1 MHYSDMELEL
11 TGSLISDSGKRTG
24 SYDVRVLRSP
34 AGEMT
39 ADQAMPVEY
48 DDRQL
53 QFSIDRLDQRDL
65 DTDGLVALGRS
76 LAAIVLPPGG
86 ADGRKG
92 VREMYAESLAGIP
105 PDTGLRLRL
114 RLPHELSVIPWE
126 YMFVER
132 AGGVGA
138 DGFLALDPRI
148 AIVRHESLT
157 APANP
162 PLLTG
167 DIKVVTAI
175 AAPEDL
181 VPLDLDREQ
190 RVLNEGLKGLDLLV
204 QPCTDATLA
213 RLQPLLAGAGVF
225 HFAGH
230 GDFAKQIGPRPGTYT
245 GSGFLAF
252 QDERV
257 DAEQLAINLRG
268 HGIRLA
274 VLAACQTARRDGF
287 TVWSGIAPALIK
299 TGIPAVVAN
308 QYAIKDTTA
317 IAFSQQFY
325 QALAGGLPI
334 ERAVTAGRIG
344 VYNQDK
350 TGRDWGVPVLY
361 LRAADGKLFEG
372 AADKTARE
380 RARKSAEADVNLRI
394 GEVQAGGVVTGA
406 DLVQMLSGRLA
417 VNVTVSRTV
426 LGTLI
431 GAEGDLVGGSVNV
444 DMDVDTVGPGGKVF
458 GWKGNIGR
466 DRPAPES

>member
-1 MHYSDMELEL
+1 MQYSTMELEL
-11 TGSLISDSGKRTG
+11 TGSLISNGGTRMG
-24 SYDVRVLRSP
+24 AYRVRVLHSP

-39 ADQAMPVEY
+39 AEQAIPIEY
-48 DDRQL
+48 DDKQL
-53 QFSIDRLDQRDL
+53 QSSLDQLEQREL
-65 DTDGLVALGRS
+65 DTDGLIALGRT
-76 LAAIVLPPGG
+76 LAGIMLPPGG
-86 ADGRKG
+86 ANDKIG
-92 VREMYAESLAGIP
+92 VRELFALSLARIP
-105 PDTGLRLRL
+105 ADTGLRLML

-148 AIVRHESLT
+148 AIVRYESLT
-157 APANP
+157 APVNP

-175 AAPEDL
+175 AAPDDL

-190 RVLNEGLKGLDLLV
+190 RVLNEGLKGLDLIV
-204 QPCTDATLA
+204 QSCPAATLA
-213 RLQPLLAGAGVF
+213 KLQPLLAGAGVF

-257 DAEQLAINLRG
+257 DAQQLAINIRG
-268 HGIRLA
+268 QGIRLA

-299 TGIPAVVAN
+299 AEIPAVVAN
-308 QYAIKDTTA
+308 QYAIKDSTA

-344 VYNQDK
+344 AYNKDT

-361 LRAADGKLFEG
+361 MRAADGKLFEG
-372 AADKTARE
+372 AVDKTARE
-380 RARKSAEADVNLRI
+380 RARKSAEAEVNLRI
-394 GEVQAGGVVTGA
+394 KEVQAGGVVKGA
-406 DLVQMLSGRLA
+406 DLVRMLRGHLA
-417 VNVTVSRTV
+417 VTVTVSGIV
-426 LGTLI
+426 LGNVVGI
-431 GAEGDLVGGSVNV
+431 DAHDFDEGSANV
-444 DMDVDTVGPGGKVF
+444 DMEIDTVGPGGRVT
-458 GWKGNIGR
+458 GINIG
-466 DRPAPES
+466 

>member
-1 MHYSDMELEL
+1 MQYNDMELEL
-11 TGSLISDSGKRTG
+11 TGSLISSGGTRTG
-24 SYDVRVLRSP
+24 SYHVRVLRSP

-39 ADQAMPVEY
+39 PEEAIPIEY

-53 QFSIDRLDQRDL
+53 QSSLDQLEQREL
-65 DTDGLVALGRS
+65 DTDGLLALGRT
-76 LAAIVLPPGG
+76 LAGIMLPTGG
-86 ADGRKG
+86 PNGSVG
-92 VREMYAESLAGIP
+92 VRELFALSLAGIP
-105 PDTGLRLRL
+105 ADTGLRLLL

-148 AIVRHESLT
+148 AIVRHESLA

-181 VPLDLDREQ
+181 TPLDLDREQ
-190 RVLNEGLKGLDLLV
+190 RVLNDGLNGLDLVV
-204 QPCTDATLA
+204 QPCPAATLA
-213 RLQPLLAGAGVF
+213 KLQPLLAGAGVF

-230 GDFAKQIGPRPGTYT
+230 GDFAKHMGPRPGTYT

-257 DAEQLAINLRG
+257 AAEQLAINLRG

-299 TGIPAVVAN
+299 TEIPAVVAN
-308 QYAIKDTTA
+308 QYAIKDSTA

-344 VYNQDK
+344 AYNKDK

-361 LRAADGKLFEG
+361 MRAADGKLFEG

-380 RARKSAEADVNLRI
+380 RARKSAEADVNVRI

-406 DLVQMLSGRLA
+406 DLVHMLSGRMA
-417 VNVTVSRTV
+417 VNVTVSGIV
-426 LGTLI
+426 LGDVV
-431 GAEGDLVGGSVNV
+431 GMEVDDFKGGSAKV
-444 DMDVDTVGPGGKVF
+444 DVVVDTVGPDGSVVGFKA
-458 GWKGNIGR
+458 KNIG
-466 DRPAPES
+466 